1 MKLLSKLC
9 NVQLKVSYYV
19 HLIYLVAMSLGN
31 WVTGVKTCSSS
42 EPCVIIIE
50 EHWRIVPETQNKLPA
65 SIVVE
70 NFPIHHFEA
79 KTQLNKDL
87 QSHFMKSG
95 GFSLGCIKGTF
106 VLLDGTDMHYGNGSW
121 SLPIALIHVKAW
133 VFIEHI
139 SVELPKR

>member
-1 MKLLSKLC
+1 
-9 NVQLKVSYYV
+9 
-19 HLIYLVAMSLGN
+19 MSLEN
-31 WVTGVKTCSSS
+31 WVTGVQTCSSS

-50 EHWRIVPETQNKLPA
+50 EYRRIVSVPEAQNKLPA

-70 NFPIHHFEA
+70 NFPIQHFEA

-106 VLLDGTDMHYGNGSW
+106 VLLDGTDMHYGNVTW
-121 SLPIALIHVKAW
+121 SLPIALVHVKAW

-139 SVELPKR
+139 SVKLPKR